1 MEQRQLA
8 ARSGHVNIITAH
20 GRVVLALML
29 RDIQTRMGSSYVGF
43 LFGLI
48 LPLGHISVVT
58 GIYVLMGRRSPI
70 GADVV
75 LFLSTEVVPFV
86 IWSYT
91 HQRMLQAL
99 AQNLSLT
106 AFPIVKTIDIF
117 VARAAVE
124 LLSSALICIV
134 CLIALATYGND
145 MFVSDP
151 PLLLLAALL
160 AYALGA
166 ATGLFFGLMGHF
178 SPTLGLLGFLIIPVF
193 WLTSGVLFIPD
204 ALPRGPATL
213 PLVFCHCP
221 CHRRGTHGS
230 LPRLRQFPSSLGF
243 VLGAI
248 ALNSLASLFIM
259 RVFRAELTGH

>member
-75 LFLSTEVVPFV
+75 LFLSTGVVPFV

-204 ALPRGPATL
+204 ALPEALRHYLWYFAIAHVIDVARMAVYPDY
-213 PLVFCHCP
+213 VS
-221 CHRRGTHGS
+221 S
-230 LPRLRQFPSSLGF
+230 LPSLGF